1 MNDLR
6 PVNASKP
13 LNDLA
18 GPTEPIPNE
27 VRIQASTEN
36 LGALRSVHRPD
47 TFLARIA
54 LKQARVYL
62 FERGILLSNGRGG
75 LGLYRWD
82 QVAATR
88 QGSALF
94 VHRADGV
101 DLRLTRHWSEAEALA
116 GAVEQGVAAA
126 AAERG

>member
-1 MNDLR
+1 MSD
-6 PVNASKP
+6 PTPMSE
-13 LNDLA
+13 LA
-18 GPTEPIPNE
+18 GPSEPVPNE
-27 VRIQASTEN
+27 VRIFASGEN
-36 LGALRSVHRPD
+36 LGRLRSVHRPD
-47 TFLARIA
+47 TFLARVA

-62 FERGILLSNGRGG
+62 YEHGILLSNGRGG

-82 QVAATR
+82 QIAATR
-88 QGSALF
+88 AGSALL

-101 DLRLTRHWSEAEALA
+101 DLRLTRHWSEAEALT

>member
-1 MNDLR
+1 MHE
-6 PVNASKP
+6 
-13 LNDLA
+13 LA
-18 GPTEPIPNE
+18 GPTEPVPNE
-27 VRIQASTEN
+27 VRILASGEN

-47 TFLARIA
+47 TFLARVA
-54 LKQARVYL
+54 LKQARVFL

-82 QVAATR
+82 QISATR
-88 QGSALF
+88 KGSAVF

-101 DLRLTRHWSEAEALA
+101 DLRLTRHWSEARALA
-116 GAVEQGVAAA
+116 DAVEQGVAAA